1 MDCRVLQLVI
11 QSARELKNVNRVT
24 TMKPYALVSIR
35 DKQNNLHSSEEKTPE
50 DAEGGS
56 NPTWNS
62 PITFN
67 LDITKA
73 KESSLELVVKLM
85 SLRTEHWFRDKE
97 IGEVRVLITKLLEG
111 FGGGAKANAVVAEK
125 QMSASVMATDEKP
138 QGTLVFSYKF
148 ESVSTVQKP
157 ARQINF
163 PTAPQNVQQNP
174 EQPAGWVDSLIKGIA
189 GTVLNNTGLTSLV
202 ASDAAAAPPP
212 PAIQTHVAAAV
223 DQSGVD
229 DPSEDNSKGIAGT
242 ALNTTGLTS
251 LVASDAAAAPP
262 PPAIQTHVAAAVDQL
277 GADDPSEDNN
287 EGIAGTALNT
297 TGLTSMV
304 ASDAAAAP
312 SPPAI
317 QTHVAAAVDQLGADD
332 PSEDNNEGIAGTALN
347 TTGLTSVVA
356 SDPSAPPP
364 PAIQTPVAADVNQ
377 CGADDPD
384 NNDEDEGDDEGDDED
399 EDEVEDE

>member
-11 QSARELKNVNRVT
+11 QSAHGLRNVNHLT

-85 SLRTEHWFRDKE
+85 SDRWLRDKE

-125 QMSASVMATDEKP
+125 QMSASVIATDEKP

-223 DQSGVD
+223 EQSGAD

-297 TGLTSMV
+297 TGMTSVV
-304 ASDAAAAP
+304 ASSPSAP
-312 SPPAI
+312 PPPAI
-317 QTHVAAAVDQLGADD
+317 QTPVAAAVDQLGADD

-347 TTGLTSVVA
+347 TTELTSVVA

-364 PAIQTPVAADVNQ
+364 PAIQTPVAAAVNQ

-384 NNDEDEGDDEGDDED
+384 NNDEDEGDDEDED
-399 EDEVEDE
+399 EDEDE

>member
-11 QSARELKNVNRVT
+11 QSAHGLRNVNHLT

-56 NPTWNS
+56 NPTWNC

-85 SLRTEHWFRDKE
+85 SDRWLRDKE

-111 FGGGAKANAVVAEK
+111 FGGNAKANAVVAEK

-223 DQSGVD
+223 DQSGADDPPEDNSKGIAGTALNTTGLTSLVASDAAAAPPPPAIQTHVAAAVDQSGAD

-287 EGIAGTALNT
+287 EGIAGTAL
-297 TGLTSMV
+297 
-304 ASDAAAAP
+304 D
-312 SPPAI
+312 
-317 QTHVAAAVDQLGADD
+317 
-332 PSEDNNEGIAGTALN
+332 

-356 SDPSAPPP
+356 SDASAPPP
-364 PAIQTPVAADVNQ
+364 LAIQTPVAAADNQ

-384 NNDEDEGDDEGDDED
+384 NNDEDEGEDEGEDED
-399 EDEVEDE
+399 EDEYV